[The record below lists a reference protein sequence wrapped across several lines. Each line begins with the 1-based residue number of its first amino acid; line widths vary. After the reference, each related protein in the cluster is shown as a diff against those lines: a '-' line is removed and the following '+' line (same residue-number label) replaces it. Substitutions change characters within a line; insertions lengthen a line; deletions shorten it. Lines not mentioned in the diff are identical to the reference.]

1 MDPPTQTPT
10 TGAAVSS
17 SVGYVSIKLPPYWPA
32 DPMLWFAQA
41 EAQFQTRGITTEET
55 KYNHIVSALQPE
67 VAVEVRDIV
76 IERPKDKP
84 YSTLKGELIKRTSAS
99 QQRRV
104 QILLNEVDL
113 GDGKPTRLLRHMRQL
128 LGEQR
133 IDEGIFKQLFL
144 QRLPPNVQAILA
156 SSSDSVGLDHLATL
170 ADKIM
175 EVNIPQVTAVT
186 PPAPTP
192 TVATS
197 SDPTLAQQLAALST
211 QVASI
216 QEQLQKSQ
224 QTEQRRS
231 RSRSRSRDRNQNQDF
246 GGKCWYHYT
255 FGPKAH
261 KCTPPCN
268 YSPPSTQGNE

>member
-1 MDPPTQTPT
+1 
-10 TGAAVSS
+10 
-17 SVGYVSIKLPPYWPA
+17 
-32 DPMLWFAQA
+32 MLWFAQA

-84 YSTLKGELIKRTSAS
+84 YSTLKAELIKRTSAS